1 MFHLD
6 VTVEDT
12 RAVFSSKDGHTYTV
26 KLIDGP
32 KGEVL
37 GLHGDLTMDS
47 DTLRACLD
55 CLLSND
61 GEGANGNYE
70 KASTWHTFNCIPHH
84 MSLIP

>member
-6 VTVEDT
+6 ITVEDT
-12 RAVFSSKDGHTYTV
+12 RAMFSSRDGHEYTV

-32 KGEVL
+32 TGEVL
-37 GLHGDLTMDS
+37 DGLTMNS

-55 CLLSND
+55 CLLSKD